1 MDDARRSRKP
11 TPRTSRPS
19 APRSPYP
26 ETSIPR
32 PDRRER
38 LRSQGAHDAYPRPRE
53 LEDVPTTIWTAANYV
68 TFVRVIG
75 TFIWV
80 LCATFMAPDVEGG
93 FSWPIFLLAIF
104 FALIAFTD
112 SLDGYLARSRGE
124 VTDIGKFMDPIADKL
139 ICMAALLVLFGWGYL
154 SIWVLVIVLAR
165 EFLVAGLRMVVA
177 SKGEVVAASTIGKW
191 KTGFTMGA
199 IIGYLVGIALG
210 GGAMATVL
218 LALSWVAMVV
228 AVVLTIWSGVD
239 YLLLCWGYFS

>member
-1 MDDARRSRKP
+1 MP
-11 TPRTSRPS
+11 TK
-19 APRSPYP
+19 
-26 ETSIPR
+26 
-32 PDRRER
+32 
-38 LRSQGAHDAYPRPRE
+38 
-53 LEDVPTTIWTAANYV
+53 IWTAANYV
-68 TFVRVIG
+68 TFIRVVA
-75 TFIWV
+75 TFLWV
-80 LCATFMAPDVEGG
+80 LCATFITPKLEDG

-112 SLDGYLARSRGE
+112 SLDGYLARSRDE

-139 ICMAALLVLFGWGYL
+139 ICFAALLVLFGWGYL

-199 IIGYLVGIALG
+199 IIGYLVGLALG
-210 GGAMATVL
+210 AGAAGTVI
-218 LALSWVAMVV
+218 LALSWLAMVV

-239 YLLLCWGYFS
+239 YLLLCRGYFS